1 MSEQFEFPRD
11 FLWGAAT
18 AAYQIEGSPLAD
30 GAGPSNW
37 HRFSHT
43 PGNTA
48 NGETGDVACDHY
60 NRYRSDI
67 ALMREIGLKA
77 YRLSISWSRI
87 FPEGRGR
94 VNPRGVDFYSRL
106 IDTLLESGI
115 TPNVTLYHW
124 DLPAALDD
132 RGGWLNPDIASWFGD
147 YATTMFNSLGD
158 RVPMWSTINEPFVV
172 MDGGYMHGNL
182 APGHRNMYEA
192 PIVTHNLL
200 RAHATAVQAFRA
212 RNAPDT
218 RIGLVVNLD
227 RKYPASDSP
236 DDAAAARRFH
246 GYGNEHYLDPVFFG
260 RYPDALREIF
270 GDAWIERPADEMQL
284 IREPIDFLGINYYT
298 RMVVKRDFSRLPFK
312 MSPVVQ
318 ADAQHT
324 EMGWEV
330 FPAALTEVLTWVKER
345 YGDIPLYVT
354 ENGSAFADPPTAIN
368 ARVEDP
374 LRVAYLEAHLKA
386 IRDAI
391 TKGVNLRGYFA
402 WSLLDNYEWSYG
414 YTRRFGIVHVDYQ
427 TQERTIKD
435 SGRFYS
441 RIIQSNG
448 TSLG

>member
-43 PGNTA
+43 PGNTT
-48 NGETGDVACDHY
+48 NGDTGDVACDHY

-94 VNPRGVDFYSRL
+94 VNPRGVDFYSQL

-192 PIVTHNLL
+192 PIVTHSLL